1 MKTNYK
7 IGEIVEINDSYET
20 VKIIDF
26 EFFDNLILYY
36 TDNGNAY
43 PEVDLNC
50 IGVNYLTELLNTS
63 RVEKNRQYQEIRKK
77 FKLL

>member
-7 IGEIVEINDSYET
+7 IGEIVEINNSYET

-36 TDNGNAY
+36 TDNGKAY
-43 PEVDLNC
+43 PESELNC
-50 IGVNYLTELLNTS
+50 IGVNSITKLLNTS
-63 RVEKNRQYQEIRKK
+63 REEKKRQYQELTKK